1 MDKISNLTKQTFF
14 RLLNGDMSISDFEQW
29 IYTSGDLLEQELE
42 SEIYLELVSFNYKQ
56 KDSLQLLINKAK
68 TLVNMDEFNIWRTSR
83 LLTDII
89 ENNLDLVLA
98 TRKLRQLYF
107 ETGKNII
114 PETLGIGFESELDD
128 LPIPSEY
135 NQWESSALQKTLE
148 KADQY
153 KDEIVRDAKLLLHTL
168 NKSNKDNWA

>member
-1 MDKISNLTKQTFF
+1 MDKISNSTKQTFF
-14 RLLNGDMSISDFEQW
+14 RMLNGDMSISDFEQW
-29 IYTSGDLLEQELE
+29 VYTSGDLLEKELE
-42 SEIYLELVSFNYKQ
+42 SEIYLELVSFNFKQ
-56 KDSLQLLINKAK
+56 KDSLQLLINKAE
-68 TLVNMDEFNIWRTSR
+68 TLVNMDEFNIWRTKR

-148 KADQY
+148 KVDQY
-153 KDEIVRDAKLLLHTL
+153 RDEILRDAKLLLHTL